1 MKKIIRFFLLGIMT
15 LLPLS
20 GCGRKDDNT
29 IILRVN
35 SWEEYIDEG
44 DWEEGDEIELSDG
57 RVIFSESGLVEDF
70 EEWFYETYGMKVRV
84 EYSTF
89 GTNEELY
96 NQMTMGDTYDLVCP
110 SEYIIMK

>member
-1 MKKIIRFFLLGIMT
+1 MKRIIRFFLLGIMT

-44 DWEEGDEIELSDG
+44 
-57 RVIFSESGLVEDF
+57 
-70 EEWFYETYGMKVRV
+70 EW
-84 EYSTF
+84 
-89 GTNEELY
+89 
-96 NQMTMGDTYDLVCP
+96 
-110 SEYIIMK
+110 